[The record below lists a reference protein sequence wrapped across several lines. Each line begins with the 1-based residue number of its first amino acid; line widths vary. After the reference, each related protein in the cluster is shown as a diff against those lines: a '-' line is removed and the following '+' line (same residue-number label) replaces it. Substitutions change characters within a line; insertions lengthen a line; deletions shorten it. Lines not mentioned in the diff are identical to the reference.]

1 MTDYNPV
8 RIEQAISECANK
20 IAQSVPVC
28 GERYTE
34 FRTAE
39 RQYDLAYA
47 RAYVNANGPA
57 HEKRYQATLATETE
71 REKLDVAD
79 AAYRFADREAKAAE
93 AELRAIQSLGASVRQ
108 AYDVVGRRP

>member
-8 RIEQAISECANK
+8 RLEQALQDCANQ
-20 IAQSVPVC
+20 IAKSVPIC
-28 GERYTE
+28 GELYTQ

-39 RQYDLAYA
+39 RNYDLAFA
-47 RAYVNANGPA
+47 SAYVNADGPA
-57 HEKRYQATLATETE
+57 HEKRYRATLATAEQ

-79 AAYRFADREAKAAE
+79 AAYRFADRESKAAE

-108 AYDVVGRRP
+108 AYDVAGRRP